1 MKSVT
6 QYKCDVC
13 GTLYADKGAC
23 ADCEKQHRIPAEI
36 VRADHRAK
44 GVYACYPP
52 HIIVR
57 FDDGSE
63 RKYKREG

>member
-23 ADCEKQHRIPAEI
+23 AACEKQHRIPAEI
-36 VRADHRAK
+36 VRAE

>member
-1 MKSVT
+1 MMGDLISREAAIDIM
-6 QYKCDVC
+6 Q
-13 GTLYADKGAC
+13 
-23 ADCEKQHRIPAEI
+23 
-36 VRADHRAK
+36 AK
-44 GVYACYPP
+44 GDAALGTPKAVCAGYPP

>member
-1 MKSVT
+1 MKKVT
-6 QYKCDVC
+6 QYK
-13 GTLYADKGAC
+13 
-23 ADCEKQHRIPAEI
+23 CEKQHRIPAEI

-44 GVYACYPP
+44 GVCAGYPP